1 MTSET
6 KPLLVLDT
14 PKGPVEVIS
23 TDGQNVTLQADFPS
37 PPGSPLRGVLREAGF
52 TLQVKIHGCRR
63 VTVSTSSA
71 PSNEPRPADRFE
83 FHGRWVS
90 LSKEA
95 RLAVLGG
102 NGT

>member
-1 MTSET
+1 MTRET
-6 KPLLVLDT
+6 KLLLVLDT

-63 VTVSTSSA
+63 LTATTSAA
-71 PSNEPRPADRFE
+71 PNEARPAQDRFE
-83 FHGRWVS
+83 FTGRWVS